1 MKVSI
6 LLYHKFKHM
15 EYCSHNN
22 IFLEYK
28 LLKIK
33 FRSVVM
39 KVNSAE
45 LAENKLLVL
54 YVIKSLR
61 QPISKTQLNEIILEN
76 NFINYFT
83 LQQYISELETSEFVC
98 YIEKNNKKL
107 ITITQKGEN
116 VLSIFNERISPIK
129 RDIIDN
135 YISKTIDNIK
145 KELTIHSDY
154 TIEKNNSFIVDLKA
168 LEDEILLIDLKISV
182 PTKKQASTL
191 CAKWKENP
199 SDIYTKIVQALFNEE
214 N

>member
-1 MKVSI
+1 M
-6 LLYHKFKHM
+6 Y
-15 EYCSHNN
+15 E
-22 IFLEYK
+22 
-28 LLKIK
+28 
-33 FRSVVM
+33 
-39 KVNSAE
+39 NSAE

-61 QPISKTQLNEIILEN
+61 QAISKTQLTEIILEN

-83 LQQYISELETSEFVC
+83 LQQYISELETAKFVE
-98 YIEKNNKKL
+98 YIEKNDKKL
-107 ITITQKGEN
+107 LTITTKGEN
-116 VLSIFNERISPIK
+116 VLSIFNDRISPIK

-182 PTKKQASTL
+182 PTKKQATSL
-191 CAKWKENP
+191 CNRWKENP
-199 SDIYTKIVQALFNEE
+199 SDIYTKIVQVLFSDE

>member
-1 MKVSI
+1 M
-6 LLYHKFKHM
+6 Y
-15 EYCSHNN
+15 E
-22 IFLEYK
+22 
-28 LLKIK
+28 
-33 FRSVVM
+33 
-39 KVNSAE
+39 NSAE

-61 QPISKTQLNEIILEN
+61 QPISKTQLTEIILEN

-83 LQQYISELETSEFVC
+83 LQQYISELETAEFVE

-107 ITITQKGEN
+107 ITITTKGEN
-116 VLSIFNERISPIK
+116 VLSIFNDRISPIK

-154 TIEKNNSFIVDLKA
+154 TIEKNNSFIVNLKA
-168 LEDEILLIDLKISV
+168 LEDETLLIDLKISV
-182 PTKKQASTL
+182 PTKKQATSL
-191 CAKWKENP
+191 CNRWKENP
-199 SDIYTKIVQALFNEE
+199 SDIYTKIVQVLFSDE

>member
-1 MKVSI
+1 M
-6 LLYHKFKHM
+6 Y
-15 EYCSHNN
+15 ET
-22 IFLEYK
+22 
-28 LLKIK
+28 
-33 FRSVVM
+33 
-39 KVNSAE
+39 SAE

-61 QPISKTQLNEIILEN
+61 QPISKTQLTEIILEN

-83 LQQYISELETSEFVC
+83 LQQYISELEIAEFVE

-107 ITITQKGEN
+107 ITITTKGEN
-116 VLSIFNERISPIK
+116 VLSIFNDRISPIK

-135 YISKTIDNIK
+135 YISKAIDNIK

-168 LEDEILLIDLKISV
+168 LEDETLLIDLKISV
-182 PTKKQASTL
+182 PTKKQATSL
-191 CAKWKENP
+191 CNRWKENP
-199 SDIYTKIVQALFNEE
+199 SDIYTKIVQVLFSDE

>member
-1 MKVSI
+1 M
-6 LLYHKFKHM
+6 Y
-15 EYCSHNN
+15 E
-22 IFLEYK
+22 
-28 LLKIK
+28 
-33 FRSVVM
+33 
-39 KVNSAE
+39 NSAE

-61 QPISKTQLNEIILEN
+61 QAISKTQLTEIILEN

-83 LQQYISELETSEFVC
+83 LQQYISELEMAKFVE
-98 YIEKNNKKL
+98 YIEKNDKKL
-107 ITITQKGEN
+107 ITITTKGEN
-116 VLSIFNERISPIK
+116 VLSIFNDRISPIK

-168 LEDEILLIDLKISV
+168 LEDETLLIDLKISV
-182 PTKKQASTL
+182 PTKKQATSL
-191 CAKWKENP
+191 CNRWKENP
-199 SDIYTKIVQALFNEE
+199 SDIYTKIVQVLFSDE